1 MAAQVTVRPRKT
13 CWDYSM
19 QNMSLIVAVKSNALN
34 DCKAA
39 LDDNAILEWLT
50 PGYYRILGENDDDE
64 DSPIMNKED
73 LEEASLDFPGYESNY
88 QASNGNTALHIAARE
103 GKIEI
108 AKLLLKH
115 GWSLTKRNGRNE
127 TPIETAEIFYKDRTA
142 DWLRSYQRRTRL
154 ARVIFKIAVR
164 LRVALKKVREKNKRK
179 RRRKN
184 HKLKRVKS
192 VKINPMAIMS
202 EGGDIIDGANTTKH
216 NDKQQLKNR
225 HDIRSSSSSSRGSFL
240 SPPTFNSNAS
250 SLEDLNASHSDKL
263 LEKSGSIPPPTARR
277 RSTRLNKR
285 KRA

>member
-1 MAAQVTVRPRKT
+1 
-13 CWDYSM
+13 M

-127 TPIETAEIFYKDRTA
+127 TLLK
-142 DWLRSYQRRTRL
+142 RL
-154 ARVIFKIAVR
+154 KYSTKTELQIGSAVIN
-164 LRVALKKVREKNKRK
+164 VALDWPE
-179 RRRKN
+179 
-184 HKLKRVKS
+184 
-192 VKINPMAIMS
+192 
-202 EGGDIIDGANTTKH
+202 
-216 NDKQQLKNR
+216 
-225 HDIRSSSSSSRGSFL
+225 SSS
-240 SPPTFNSNAS
+240 
-250 SLEDLNASHSDKL
+250 KL
-263 LEKSGSIPPPTARR
+263 Q
-277 RSTRLNKR
+277 
-285 KRA
+285 

>member
-50 PGYYRILGENDDDE
+50 PGYYRILGENDGDE
-64 DSPIMNKED
+64 DSPVMNKED
-73 LEEASLDFPGYESNY
+73 LEEASLGFPGYESNY

-127 TPIETAEIFYKDRTA
+127 TPIETAEIFYKDGTA

-154 ARVIFKIAVR
+154 AGVIFAFAR

-216 NDKQQLKNR
+216 NDKQQLK
-225 HDIRSSSSSSRGSFL
+225 IGMIYEAAAAAVEGTF
-240 SPPTFNSNAS
+240 SPPTYQFKRIVARG
-250 SLEDLNASHSDKL
+250 LE
-263 LEKSGSIPPPTARR
+263 R
-277 RSTRLNKR
+277 
-285 KRA
+285 

>member
-13 CWDYSM
+13 CWDYSL

-73 LEEASLDFPGYESNY
+73 LEEASLDFPGYERNY

-115 GWSLTKRNGRNE
+115 GWSLTKRNGMNE
-127 TPIETAEIFYKDRTA
+127 TPIETAELYYKDRTA
-142 DWLRSYQRRTRL
+142 DWLRSQRRTRL

-179 RRRKN
+179 RRRKK

-192 VKINPMAIMS
+192 VKINPMSIMS
-202 EGGDIIDGANTTKH
+202 GGGDVIDGANTTKH

-225 HDIRSSSSSSRGSFL
+225 HGIRSSSSSSRGNFL
-240 SPPTFNSNAS
+240 SPPTYNSNAP
-250 SLEDLNASHSDKL
+250 SLENLNPSHSDKL
-263 LEKSGSIPPPTARR
+263 LDKNGSIPPPTARR
-277 RSTRLNKR
+277 RSTRINKR